1 MPSTHATDSVPKTD
15 LHRQLGLASA
25 TALVAGECIAV
36 GIFLT
41 PAGMAKALGSPLW
54 LLLVWL
60 AVGTMTMSG
69 ALCYGELSSR
79 FPRAGGGYVYLQ
91 EAFGRRVAFL
101 YGWMC
106 LLVMDPGLTASLA
119 TGAAAYAAY
128 MFHWPALAIKLAA
141 IAAIWA
147 LCILNICSVRFGA
160 GFMRWLTWL
169 KLGLLALITLWAI
182 VFHLG
187 SWSNFVPFVAQ
198 RPGSLALGPALG
210 VGMVAAFYSFGGW
223 WEVSRIAG
231 EVRDPGRTLQRAMI
245 LGVLLVT
252 SVYILISG
260 VFLYLVP
267 LGQVA
272 SDETF
277 VAQVGA
283 ILFGPAGGII
293 FAAIVVVCVLGS
305 LAGFIMAAP
314 RVYYAMAKDGLFLPA
329 VARLQPRFGTPA
341 AAIAIQGLISTLLVA
356 VSSFQQIIA
365 YFIFIA
371 VFFLGLTVAGLFRMR
386 SKSKDAGAAILTP
399 GYPVT
404 PLIFLAFVG
413 LMLAVLILHAPH
425 QSALGVAV
433 VLAGVPVY
441 EVFQRLRGDNEK
453 NNEKNNEKGQP

>member
-1 MPSTHATDSVPKTD
+1 MTTETPTTTD
-15 LHRQLGLASA
+15 LRRELGLASA

-41 PAGMAKALGSPLW
+41 PAGMAKALGSPMW

-60 AVGTMTMSG
+60 AVGAMTMTG
-69 ALCYGELSSR
+69 ALCYGELASR

-119 TGAAAYAAY
+119 TGTAAYAAY
-128 MFHWPALAIKLAA
+128 IFHWSPAVIKLAA
-141 IAAIWA
+141 ILAIWA
-147 LCILNICSVRFGA
+147 LCLLNILSVRLSA
-160 GFMRWLTWL
+160 GFMRWITWL
-169 KLGLLALITLWAI
+169 KLGVLGLLTVWAI

-223 WEVSRIAG
+223 WEVSKIAG

-245 LGVLLVT
+245 LGVVLVT
-252 SVYILISG
+252 SVYVLISG

-267 LGQVA
+267 LEKVA
-272 SDETF
+272 SNETF

-283 ILFGPAGGII
+283 ILFGPAGGIV

-305 LAGFIMAAP
+305 LAGFVIAAP

-341 AAIAIQGLISTLLVA
+341 AAIAIQGAIGTLLVA

-365 YFIFIA
+365 YFIFVA
-371 VFFLGLTVAGLFRMR
+371 VLFLGLTVAGLFVLRNKWR
-386 SKSKDAGAAILTP
+386 DPGAAILTP
-399 GYPVT
+399 GYPIT
-404 PLIFLAFVG
+404 PLIFLSFVA
-413 LMLAVLILHAPH
+413 LMLVVLALHSPRE
-425 QSALGVAV
+425 SALGVVV

-441 EVFQRLRGDNEK
+441 QVFQRGRAQLLAHQIPAEEAGS
-453 NNEKNNEKGQP
+453 